1 MDNPKRLST
10 TLPSQLEATTPEAG
24 PTLDHAIELTGLGRE
39 FNERPV
45 LRDVT
50 LSLEPG
56 ATLAVLGANGSGK
69 STLLRMLA
77 TLLRPTAG
85 TARVLGNE
93 LPKGAWRVRG
103 KVGLL
108 AHEPLLYR
116 DLTLVEA
123 LTFHARLH
131 GMGDATSDRVAGL
144 LTAVK
149 LDRAGDELVRNLS
162 AGMLQRAAACRAVLH
177 EPELLLLD
185 EPTAHLDPVA
195 ADLVS
200 SLLARAPGRT
210 RVVVSHDVDAALAE
224 ADRALALRP
233 DGTVAYEGSARDLS
247 PGDARAIYAGR
258 A

>member
-1 MDNPKRLST
+1 LSA
-10 TLPSQLEATTPEAG
+10 TLPSRQSAADAPARPE
-24 PTLDHAIELTGLGRE
+24 PAIELTALRRE

-45 LRDVT
+45 LRDLT
-50 LSLEPG
+50 LTLEPG

-85 TARVLGNE
+85 TARVLGHE

-103 KVGLL
+103 RVGFL

-131 GMGDATSDRVAGL
+131 GLGSAASDRIATL
-144 LTAVK
+144 LAEVK
-149 LDRAGDELVRNLS
+149 LERASKELVRNLS
-162 AGMLQRAAACRAVLH
+162 AGMVQRAAACRAVLH
-177 EPELLLLD
+177 DPELLLLD
-185 EPTAHLDPVA
+185 EPTAHLDPA
-195 ADLVS
+195 AAKLVS
-200 SLLARAPGRT
+200 SLLGRAPRRT
-210 RVVVSHDVDAALAE
+210 RVIVSHDVDGALAE
-224 ADRALALRP
+224 SDRALALRP
-233 DGTVAYEGSARDLS
+233 DGSVAYEGPADDLS
-247 PGDARAIYAGR
+247 PGDARAIYSGR

>member
-1 MDNPKRLST
+1 
-10 TLPSQLEATTPEAG
+10 
-24 PTLDHAIELTGLGRE
+24 
-39 FNERPV
+39 
-45 LRDVT
+45 
-50 LSLEPG
+50 
-56 ATLAVLGANGSGK
+56 
-69 STLLRMLA
+69 MLA

-108 AHEPLLYR
+108 AHDSLLYR
-116 DLTLVEA
+116 DLTVSEA
-123 LTFHARLH
+123 LAFHARLH
-131 GMGDATSDRVAGL
+131 GLPGRSARRASPSSSR
-144 LTAVK
+144 AVK
-149 LDRAGDELVRNLS
+149 LERAAGELVRNLS

-185 EPTAHLDPVA
+185 EPTAHLDPAA

-200 SLLARAPGRT
+200 SLLSRAPGRT

-233 DGTVAYEGSARDLS
+233 DGSVAFEGSTRDLS

>member
-1 MDNPKRLST
+1 LTATLPRRLS
-10 TLPSQLEATTPEAG
+10 PADEAQRPEPAV
-24 PTLDHAIELTGLGRE
+24 ALTALRRD

-50 LSLEPG
+50 LTLQPG

-85 TARVLGNE
+85 SARVLGHE

-103 KVGLL
+103 HVGFL

-116 DLTLVEA
+116 DLTLAEA

-131 GMGDATSDRVAGL
+131 GLGSKAADRAADL
-144 LTAVK
+144 LVAVK
-149 LDRAGDELVRNLS
+149 LERTSSELVRNLS

-185 EPTAHLDPVA
+185 EPTAHLDPTAAELVA
-195 ADLVS
+195 
-200 SLLARAPGRT
+200 SLLGRAPGRT
-210 RVVVSHDVDAALAE
+210 RVVVSHDVEGALAD

-233 DGTVAYEGSARDLS
+233 DGSVAYEGPAAGLA